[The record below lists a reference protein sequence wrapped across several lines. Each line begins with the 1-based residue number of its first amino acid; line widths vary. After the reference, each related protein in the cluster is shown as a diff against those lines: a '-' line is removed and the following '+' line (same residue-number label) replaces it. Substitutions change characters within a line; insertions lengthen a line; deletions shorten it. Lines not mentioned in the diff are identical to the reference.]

1 MSEYLLCCACWFSAL
16 GTSAEFR
23 KNFEIPILRGRDAD
37 ATQKDVDKGVQKLQE
52 VSIGTHTTHIHH
64 MPILCHNIH
73 CMYSETSLIRH
84 LCTVDVY
91 TRIIVYS

>member
-1 MSEYLLCCACWFSAL
+1 MSESLLCCACGFAAP

-52 VSIGTHTTHIHH
+52 VSIGTHHIHH
-64 MPILCHNIH
+64 MA
-73 CMYSETSLIRH
+73 
-84 LCTVDVY
+84 
-91 TRIIVYS
+91 